1 MPDLGDRG
9 ADMNFA
15 ISIPTHPGP
24 SSRSA
29 SFATQMSPSQRLPF
43 HLPQGPLHP
52 NDAGASMFDF
62 EPHAPPA
69 PVRVLIRRL
78 PATTSEADVRLM
90 LVFSQEL
97 VNIELMGPDN
107 LDGGYYR
114 SALLLFRSMNGATE
128 ARNML
133 DGRANMDGRAKMIVG
148 IIASPEYGSP
158 VSAPFAMPNGAP
170 NANSDLFTAPVYRP
184 QQAPLGN
191 GFSPRDAM
199 SPTSK
204 GGRFFPAVPP
214 HQDLAAPDT
223 KAGSHYKSLFNPHSP
238 IGNHLANEAPG
249 RLGKHLINDELGD
262 DDGELLRDSFAYAGK
277 ATPAQRRG
285 TTPQDP
291 LNQAMANMA
300 LGSGASSNPSPM
312 PSSYLAGLPPINGNA
327 NYMSLGQQLQQQS
340 QQQQQQ
346 RHQLSQLPQQ
356 NPQQQSVPQHNNNNN
371 NTNNKQ
377 QQRAQSQQ
385 DKQEKQQPPYG
396 KSNFPPV
403 NPADQNPPCN
413 TLYVGNLPID
423 TSEEELKALFSPVRG
438 YKRLCFRTKQN
449 GPMCFVEFE
458 DIGHATKA
466 LSQLYG
472 WCLHNSVKGGIRLSF
487 SKNPLGV
494 RSPPSQPPHGNMP
507 PASGMPPS
515 TANGFTA
522 ASGPPPGLPKPPNF
536 GSRGY
541 SSFTPNNRGNSN
553 MGTPINGNGAGSNFQ
568 RTPFYKNGMNMAK
581 PHTPF
586 A

>member
-1 MPDLGDRG
+1 MNGDRSRKHTSPPMTILPPSSTWAPPRSLWGISPLSEMPDLGDRG

-223 KAGSHYKSLFNPHSP
+223 KAGSHYKSLFNPP
-238 IGNHLANEAPG
+238 LAYWQPSRKRGAW
-249 RLGKHLINDELGD
+249 
-262 DDGELLRDSFAYAGK
+262 ATGK
-277 ATPAQRRG
+277 APHQR
-285 TTPQDP
+285 
-291 LNQAMANMA
+291 
-300 LGSGASSNPSPM
+300 
-312 PSSYLAGLPPINGNA
+312 
-327 NYMSLGQQLQQQS
+327 
-340 QQQQQQ
+340 
-346 RHQLSQLPQQ
+346 
-356 NPQQQSVPQHNNNNN
+356 
-371 NTNNKQ
+371 
-377 QQRAQSQQ
+377 
-385 DKQEKQQPPYG
+385 
-396 KSNFPPV
+396 
-403 NPADQNPPCN
+403 
-413 TLYVGNLPID
+413 
-423 TSEEELKALFSPVRG
+423 
-438 YKRLCFRTKQN
+438 
-449 GPMCFVEFE
+449 
-458 DIGHATKA
+458 
-466 LSQLYG
+466 
-472 WCLHNSVKGGIRLSF
+472 
-487 SKNPLGV
+487 
-494 RSPPSQPPHGNMP
+494 
-507 PASGMPPS
+507 
-515 TANGFTA
+515 
-522 ASGPPPGLPKPPNF
+522 
-536 GSRGY
+536 
-541 SSFTPNNRGNSN
+541 
-553 MGTPINGNGAGSNFQ
+553 
-568 RTPFYKNGMNMAK
+568 
-581 PHTPF
+581 
-586 A
+586 